1 MKLAHVLSL
10 PFLIFIITFQ
20 SCTTTNDEPLTPFN
34 SIAKGQQ
41 IVTANND
48 FAFSLFK
55 EIAQAETETNFM
67 ISPVSASLALGM
79 VYNGSNEDTK
89 QAFVNVFNYGDTTVD
104 ETNLVNQNIIE
115 NLTSTGSGT
124 TFDIAN
130 SLWVKNTF
138 PVKEPFLITNKSYYF
153 AEVQNKDFSDPE
165 TLKTINNWVSNKT
178 NGKIPS
184 ILNEISANAVLY
196 AINAIYFKSDWKF
209 RFKTE
214 DTKPLSFQLANGSE
228 KQVEMM
234 SMVEDLKFMAN
245 NVFSSVELP
254 YKNDKYSMK
263 LILPN
268 TNKTLDDVIAI
279 MNSENWLGWQNDFSV
294 QGIKITMPKF
304 KFSYNKLFND
314 ALTNLGLGIAFSD
327 NADFSNLSDLD
338 TKISF
343 VLQKTYID
351 VNEKGSEA
359 AAVTVVEIVTTSIGE
374 TRQFSLN
381 KPFLF
386 VITEKETGSIC
397 FMGKV
402 GNPEY

>member
-1 MKLAHVLSL
+1 
-10 PFLIFIITFQ
+10 
-20 SCTTTNDEPLTPFN
+20 
-34 SIAKGQQ
+34 
-41 IVTANND
+41 
-48 FAFSLFK
+48 
-55 EIAQAETETNFM
+55 
-67 ISPVSASLALGM
+67 
-79 VYNGSNEDTK
+79 
-89 QAFVNVFNYGDTTVD
+89 
-104 ETNLVNQNIIE
+104 
-115 NLTSTGSGT
+115 
-124 TFDIAN
+124 
-130 SLWVKNTF
+130 
-138 PVKEPFLITNKSYYF
+138 
-153 AEVQNKDFSDPE
+153 
-165 TLKTINNWVSNKT
+165 
-178 NGKIPS
+178 
-184 ILNEISANAVLY
+184 VLY

-294 QGIKITMPKF
+294 QDIKITMPKF